1 MERLEYKCRGIVK
14 GSSEGYAMVSMKPL
28 NLLTIDYDG
37 IVNDHTSALNG
48 KSIVGKVLIFPN
60 AVGSSVGAY
69 RLYALKVN
77 GKAPKAIV
85 CMRAD
90 IITASAAAIASIPLV
105 DMVDCYK
112 DMLNTIINHSNVN
125 VNVRVD
131 ADKGLIKIQL
141 LT

>member
-1 MERLEYKCRGIVK
+1 MKRLEYRCRGIVK
-14 GSSEGYAMVSMKPL
+14 GYAEGYAMISINPL
-28 NLLTIDYDG
+28 NLLTIGYDG
-37 IVNDHTSALNG
+37 IINDHTSSLNG

-85 CMRAD
+85 CMKAD

-105 DMVDCYK
+105 DMVDNYK
-112 DMLNTIINHSNVN
+112 DMLNTIIINNNNVN
-125 VNVRVD
+125 VIVD
-131 ADKGLIKIQL
+131 ADKDLIQIQL

>member
-1 MERLEYKCRGIVK
+1 
-14 GSSEGYAMVSMKPL
+14 
-28 NLLTIDYDG
+28 
-37 IVNDHTSALNG
+37 
-48 KSIVGKVLIFPN
+48 
-60 AVGSSVGAY
+60 
-69 RLYALKVN
+69 LYALKVN

-112 DMLNTIINHSNVN
+112 DMLNTITNYSN

-131 ADKGLIKIQL
+131 ADKGLIQIQL